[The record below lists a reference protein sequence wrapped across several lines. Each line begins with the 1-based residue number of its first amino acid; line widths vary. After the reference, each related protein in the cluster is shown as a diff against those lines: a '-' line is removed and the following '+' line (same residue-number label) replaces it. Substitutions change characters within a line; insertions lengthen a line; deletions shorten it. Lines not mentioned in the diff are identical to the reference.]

1 MLKVVWTA
9 SSIIVSV
16 LFLADFSNA
25 FSIPPHSHGSA
36 AAAALASRRGAT
48 QHTNTFLRSRTRTK
62 PATPTMIPLSTPKT
76 TTASFSVSPT
86 TTTTTTTTLWM
97 GGMNNYDG
105 STDGTNVAPYLLAFS
120 CAIAVWLFT
129 IPVEFRRTK
138 LCSEEETVQYPTL
151 CTTPAKWSRGI
162 QDYYAN
168 GGGVKFDFSVA
179 KEGNPWV
186 GGTFREEE

>member
-1 MLKVVWTA
+1 MLRVVWIA
-9 SSIIVSV
+9 CSIVSV

-25 FSIPPHSHGSA
+25 FSIPQHSYGSA
-36 AAAALASRRGAT
+36 EAALASRRGAT
-48 QHTNTFLRSRTRTK
+48 QHTNTFLQSRSRTK
-62 PATPTMIPLSTPKT
+62 PATHRMIPLSTPKT
-76 TTASFSVSPT
+76 TTASFYVSP
-86 TTTTTTTTLWM
+86 TTTTTLWM

-105 STDGTNVAPYLLAFS
+105 STDGTDVAPYLLAFS

-151 CTTPAKWSRGI
+151 CTTPAKWSRDI

-186 GGTFREEE
+186 GGTFREEK